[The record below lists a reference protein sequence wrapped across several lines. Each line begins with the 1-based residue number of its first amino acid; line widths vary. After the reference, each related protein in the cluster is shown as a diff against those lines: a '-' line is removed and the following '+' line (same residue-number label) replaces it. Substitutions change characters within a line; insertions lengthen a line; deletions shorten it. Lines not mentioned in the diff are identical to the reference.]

1 MRDKGRKKDKGI
13 HSNSTPGLAL
23 SPGRLVILKK
33 ATAMALP
40 SIDIVCQF
48 HPTIISVVDDLVAP
62 PCEWPAHTSL
72 PWLGFQCKMVCDQRS
87 SSHRTKAP
95 ANHQFLAFSCR
106 DHGTSLYQE
115 SKLAIFSAASCKYSG
130 QSTQSLR
137 QQIRNTR
144 RNIFLLATSNSW
156 AILVKKNLVGNFK
169 TIGKNID
176 KH

>member
-1 MRDKGRKKDKGI
+1 MI
-13 HSNSTPGLAL
+13 SSHHLVNGL
-23 SPGRLVILKK
+23 
-33 ATAMALP
+33 
-40 SIDIVCQF
+40 
-48 HPTIISVVDDLVAP
+48 PTLR
-62 PCEWPAHTSL
+62 L

-87 SSHRTKAP
+87 SSHRAKAP
-95 ANHQFLAFSCR
+95 ANRHFLAFACR

-156 AILVKKNLVGNFK
+156 AMVRVSAHVQAPHSTVVLTTASNKRSRAATKYAFPVRPTGNCANR
-169 TIGKNID
+169 ICDPNIA
-176 KH
+176 